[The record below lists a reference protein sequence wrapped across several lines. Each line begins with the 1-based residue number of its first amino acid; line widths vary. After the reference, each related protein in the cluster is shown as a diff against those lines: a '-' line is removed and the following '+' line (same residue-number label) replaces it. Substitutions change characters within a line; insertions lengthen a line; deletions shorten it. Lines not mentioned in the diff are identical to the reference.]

1 MPAESDESVE
11 TVRGILDTLVS
22 QRQRLR
28 AFGDT
33 QALEANRLA
42 IVYWQQALSRLL
54 FDAHRS

>member
-1 MPAESDESVE
+1 VPAESDESVE
-11 TVRGILDTLVS
+11 TIRGILDTLVS